1 MEQTL
6 KIEYDMKEMFIGI
19 KEAVKEELKPVIAE
33 EIRDEIKAE
42 AKKEIMDRVKELLPD
57 LTEKWLKD
65 LLVEIY
71 STEKISVG
79 GGWDK
84 DAKEYTLKEY
94 VIEQIKE
101 RIVNNNCGSKRSY
114 SSETFA
120 QWFTSQCVDT
130 EIKRVIDREIKD
142 VRDDVNRNVKNLFD
156 SSTKEMLSQTLLNML
171 MANETYKKIEANIG
185 CIASK

>member
-1 MEQTL
+1 MGQTL
-6 KIEYDMKEMFIGI
+6 KVEYDMEELFLGI

-42 AKKEIMDRVKELLPD
+42 VKKEIMDRIKELLPD

-71 STEKISVG
+71 TTEKISIG

-120 QWFTSQCVDT
+120 QWFTSQCVDN
-130 EIKRVIDREIKD
+130 EIKRVIENEIKD
-142 VRDDVNRNVKNLFD
+142 IRDEVNRNVRNIFD
-156 SSTKEMLSQTLLNML
+156 RNTKEVLSQTLLNML
-171 MANETYKKIEANIG
+171 MANETYKKIEANIS